1 MDQYILIFIRKWGL
15 ELRGSFHA
23 WGSYRKVEGMVR
35 ILSKVTVQE
44 QVPKL
49 WGRGTFLRARLPP
62 ASTDLPPC
70 VSDDS
75 PAEPGSCPHVHMY
88 AAMVPFLLLDI
99 TV

>member
-15 ELRGSFHA
+15 QLQGSFHA
-23 WGSYRKVEGMVR
+23 RGSYRKVEGMVK
-35 ILSKVTVQE
+35 ILSKVTVKE

-49 WGRGTFLRARLPP
+49 WRHGTFLHAVLPP

-75 PAEPGSCPHVHMY
+75 PA
-88 AAMVPFLLLDI
+88 
-99 TV
+99 